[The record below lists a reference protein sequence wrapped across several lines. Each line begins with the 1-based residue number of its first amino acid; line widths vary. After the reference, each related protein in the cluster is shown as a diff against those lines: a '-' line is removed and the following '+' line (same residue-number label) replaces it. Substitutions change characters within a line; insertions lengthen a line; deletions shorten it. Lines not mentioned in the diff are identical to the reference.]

1 MTMWQHAVQS
11 SPVATPTRGHRH
23 LMVTVES
30 AVALFGLGGGIM
42 LMSGHGTPP
51 LDALAP
57 LGLSTWALPGVWLTA
72 SVAVPS
78 GAAAYLAW
86 RGSSSAP
93 RAVLVA
99 SALLAVELLVQI
111 PFLGVNG
118 LQASMALVGGT
129 AAVVAWL
136 ARRT

>member
-1 MTMWQHAVQS
+1 MSHPSVQL
-11 SPVATPTRGHRH
+11 SPAAMPTRRHRRSI
-23 LMVTVES
+23 MTIES
-30 AVALFGLGGGIM
+30 AMAAFGLGGGIM

-51 LDALAP
+51 LEALGP
-57 LGLSTWALPGVWLTA
+57 LGLSSWILPGVWLAA

-86 RGSSSAP
+86 RRAPWAP

-118 LQASMALVGGT
+118 LQAAMALVGGT
-129 AAVVAWL
+129 AAGLAWH
-136 ARRT
+136 ARATW

>member
-1 MTMWQHAVQS
+1 MSQHAVES
-11 SPVATPTRGHRH
+11 SPVITPTRRHRH

-30 AVALFGLGGGIM
+30 AMAVFGLGGGIM
-42 LMSGHGTPP
+42 LISGHGTPP
-51 LDALAP
+51 VEALAP
-57 LGLSTWALPGVWLTA
+57 LGLSRWALPGLWLTA

-78 GAAAYLAW
+78 AAAAYLAW

-99 SALLAVELLVQI
+99 SALLAIELLVQI

-118 LQASMALVGGT
+118 LQAAMALVGGT
-129 AAVVAWL
+129 AAAVAWR
-136 ARRT
+136 ARATW